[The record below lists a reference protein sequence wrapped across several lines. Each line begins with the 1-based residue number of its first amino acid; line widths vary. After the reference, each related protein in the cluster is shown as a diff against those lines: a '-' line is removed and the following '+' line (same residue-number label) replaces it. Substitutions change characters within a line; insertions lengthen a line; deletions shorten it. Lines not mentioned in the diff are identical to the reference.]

1 MLETPLFSPC
11 NTIPWG
17 PVGEEVGGKE
27 KERERKDLSKFVSSS
42 SRLRRPCLSGS
53 GSRRGGDKG
62 KRVCYSAHKEGR
74 EEGVD
79 FFLFLGTPINHRSE
93 EEEEEEATSNLFAA
107 GDQDEIGGGKEKST
121 IPARKRF
128 LFCGGL

>member
-53 GSRRGGDKG
+53 GSRKGGI
-62 KRVCYSAHKEGR
+62 REREFVIVPTRKEG
-74 EEGVD
+74 VN

>member
-1 MLETPLFSPC
+1 MKHLSSPPAILFPGDR
-11 NTIPWG
+11 WG
-17 PVGEEVGGKE
+17 RRWGGKR
-27 KERERKDLSKFVSSS
+27 KREREKICQNLSALQVGCGG
-42 SRLRRPCLSGS
+42 RVCRGREVE
-53 GSRRGGDKG
+53 RGGI
-62 KRVCYSAHKEGR
+62 R
-74 EEGVD
+74 EREFVIVPTRKEGVD